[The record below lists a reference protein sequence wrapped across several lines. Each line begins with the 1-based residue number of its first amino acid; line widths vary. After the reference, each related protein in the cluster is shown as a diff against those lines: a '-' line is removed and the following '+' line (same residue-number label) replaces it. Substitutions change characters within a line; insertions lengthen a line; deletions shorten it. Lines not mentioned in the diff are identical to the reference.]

1 MLKYVIIPLAKS
13 SVSFCHYERTVD
25 IDSLIDLNILKK
37 AIIWSMKENVN
48 IQFLFPDNKIP
59 DEYKDAIDT
68 IDHTTMVCSTCE
80 DEQLVK
86 TADIIVFDS
95 WTAIDSYPFN
105 KHQNYVIRTNKQD
118 FFDNARFLQSILRKV
133 DRLVIVI
140 TDPESFSDEDF
151 NRYEIILESLIP
163 VIKAEYENGHSVNFN
178 LLTDRIF
185 LDNMN
190 NCNAGYESITLAP
203 DGKFYICPAFY
214 FDGSDAVGDI
224 ESGINIKNAQLY
236 RLSHAPI
243 CRTCDAFQCRR
254 CVWLNRKTTLEV
266 NTPSHEQCVISH
278 IERNAAA
285 KLLAELRKIDP
296 NYMQQKTIS
305 KIDYLDPFEKI
316 TI

>member
-13 SVSFCHYERTVD
+13 SVSFCHYDRTVD

-68 IDHTTMVCSTCE
+68 IDHTTMVSSTCE

-86 TADIIVFDS
+86 AADIIVFDS
-95 WTAIDSYPFN
+95 WTAIDSYTFN
-105 KHQNYVIRTNKQD
+105 QRHNYVIRTNKQD
-118 FFDNARFLQSILRKV
+118 FFDNSRFLQTILRNV
-133 DRLVIVI
+133 DRLVVVI
-140 TDPESFSDEDF
+140 TDPDSFSDEDF
-151 NRYEIILESLIP
+151 NRYEMILDSLIP
-163 VIKAEYENGHSVNFN
+163 VIKSEYENGHSVNFN

-266 NTPSHEQCVISH
+266 NTPSHEQCVITH